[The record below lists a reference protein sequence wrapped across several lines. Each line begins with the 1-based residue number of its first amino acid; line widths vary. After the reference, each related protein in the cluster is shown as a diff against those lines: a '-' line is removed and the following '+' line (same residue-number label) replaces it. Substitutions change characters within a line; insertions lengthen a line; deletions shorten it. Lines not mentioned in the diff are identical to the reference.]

1 MNDDLYKDSI
11 YLERLEWEARRDLY
25 FNRFNINSTYKGT
38 KGEKPSEYKLK
49 AKKKGNRLS

>member
-1 MNDDLYKDSI
+1 MSDDLEKDNI
-11 YLERLEWEARRDLY
+11 DWERLEWEARRDLY

-38 KGEKPSEYKLK
+38 KGEKPSGYKLK

>member
-1 MNDDLYKDSI
+1 MNDDLDKDSI
-11 YLERLEWEARRDLY
+11 DWERLEWEAKRDLY

-49 AKKKGNRLS
+49 GKKKGNRLS